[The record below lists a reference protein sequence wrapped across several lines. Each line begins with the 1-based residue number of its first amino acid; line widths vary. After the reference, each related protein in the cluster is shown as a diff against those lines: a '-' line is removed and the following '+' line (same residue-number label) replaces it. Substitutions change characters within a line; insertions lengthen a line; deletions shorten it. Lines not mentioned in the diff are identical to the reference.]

1 MWKKIIQKLKMDTGL
16 ESMNWSYISSR
27 KDFKGLLERSE
38 NQPQVIYKHS
48 SRCSISYLSK
58 QDLEENMDTLT
69 NIVDMH
75 LLDVIE
81 ERDLSQYIA
90 ETLDVRHESPQVIL
104 IERGRVLWSGSHW
117 EVKGDNIRSEL
128 N

>member
-1 MWKKIIQKLKMDTGL
+1 MWKKIIQKLKMDTGQ

-27 KDFKGLLERSE
+27 KDFKELLERSE

-58 QDLEENMDTLT
+58 QDLEGNMDTLT

-104 IERGRVLWSGSHW
+104 IESGRVVWSGSHW

>member
-1 MWKKIIQKLKMDTGL
+1 MDTGQ

-27 KDFKGLLERSE
+27 KDFKELLERSE

-58 QDLEENMDTLT
+58 QDLEGNMDTLT

-104 IERGRVLWSGSHW
+104 IESGRVVWSGSHW